1 MATLAEQLEAELVEV
16 SRDVRTVQATLRF
29 LKQSWI
35 GEEAPTSEEIK
46 ALRGVAVP
54 RLKRN
59 IATLSETVEAM

>member
-1 MATLAEQLEAELVEV
+1 MATLADQLEAELAEV

-35 GEEAPTSEEIK
+35 GEEAPTSQEIN

-59 IATLSETVEAM
+59 VATLTETVDAM